1 MSLPFQTLGAPEI
14 KQEPEADSVDSA
26 GSSSEA
32 KHDSPDAVARAV
44 SEEQEKLDKS
54 EELCRSQRKA
64 AMHRGIDAYF
74 RDGHPAEVIH

>member
-1 MSLPFQTLGAPEI
+1 M
-14 KQEPEADSVDSA
+14 
-26 GSSSEA
+26 
-32 KHDSPDAVARAV
+32 
-44 SEEQEKLDKS
+44 EEQEKLDKS